1 MTIAQSDVL
10 DNIEKTDEGYL
21 FTDKQIIKLANY
33 IEQLRTENQ
42 KLQAKLDQAEKEL
55 EKAYKDDNIFDLTSL
70 SDAVTGAGIASL
82 IILISQNF

>member
-1 MTIAQSDVL
+1 MAQEKSDVL
-10 DNIEKTDEGYL
+10 DNIEKTEEGYL
-21 FTDKQIIKLANY
+21 FTDEQIVKLANY

-42 KLQAKLDQAEKEL
+42 KLQAKLDQAEREL

-82 IILISQNF
+82 IILISQGL